1 MASEV
6 GDEARASCSRG
17 RWGRGCGRA
26 AVEGGG
32 GGRLMFVDCS
42 SRDHAVTHDDA
53 GGHVID
59 RNHVE
64 VLDLCSH

>member
-1 MASEV
+1 MGA
-6 GDEARASCSRG
+6 GLRASARRG
-17 RWGRGCGRA
+17 GWGGGGGRA

-64 VLDLCSH
+64 VHDLCSH